1 MDASPSA
8 APPSSMEASQQPIS
22 SQRDEEAGRS
32 PVTCQPVG
40 AEQQAPP
47 TTTPDAE
54 QGDEERNM
62 DHLTVI
68 SDHMESSKYSRPAP
82 AHRHRPAGLS
92 Q

>member
-8 APPSSMEASQQPIS
+8 APPSSMEESQQPIS
-22 SQRDEEAGRS
+22 SQQNEEASHS

-47 TTTPDAE
+47 TTTPDAK
-54 QGDEERNM
+54 QGEEERNM

-68 SDHMESSKYSRPAP
+68 SDNMESSKYTRPAP
-82 AHRHRPAGLS
+82 VHRHRLAGLS
-92 Q
+92 P